1 MSVILL
7 GASLLDVIFEIWK
20 NTRMKTF
27 NTNELIADLKK
38 ITEDNI
44 TIVSKKFKHLSDEQ
58 KTWRPS
64 RDSWNILEI
73 FSHLN
78 IYSAFYNSAFIE
90 KIQKTK
96 FKEVK
101 DTFVSSPLGRSAWK
115 SMKLGRANNIKRKF
129 KAPKNY
135 NPSNSPELVSE
146 DAVEKF
152 ADNQREALDILDMA
166 KTVNLRKVKIPI
178 SISKIVRLRLGD
190 ALMFVIYHNERHMQ
204 QAINIIN
211 HPKFPKKK

>member
-1 MSVILL
+1 L
-7 GASLLDVIFEIWK
+7 GASFLDVIFENWK
-20 NTRMKTF
+20 ITQMKTF

-44 TIVSKKFKHLSDEQ
+44 NIVSKKFKHLSDEQ
-58 KTWRPS
+58 KSWRPS
-64 RDSWNILEI
+64 SDSWNILEI

-96 FKEVK
+96 FREAK

-135 NPSNSPELVSE
+135 NPSNSPGLVSD

-152 ADNQREALDILDMA
+152 ADNQHEVIEILDIA
-166 KTVNLRKVKIPI
+166 KEVNLRKVKMPI

-204 QAINIIN
+204 QALNIIA

>member
-1 MSVILL
+1 MSPILL
-7 GASLLDVIFEIWK
+7 GASVLDVIFENWK

-27 NTNELIADLKK
+27 NTNELITDLKK

-44 TIVSKKFKHLSDEQ
+44 TIVSKKLKHLSDEQ

-78 IYSAFYNSAFIE
+78 VYSAFYNSAFIE

-96 FKEVK
+96 FKEAK

-135 NPSNSPELVSE
+135 NPSNSPELVSS
-146 DAVEKF
+146 DAIEKF
-152 ADNQREALDILDMA
+152 AKNQKEVIEILDLA

-204 QAINIIN
+204 QALNIIA

>member
-1 MSVILL
+1 M
-7 GASLLDVIFEIWK
+7 GASVLDVIFENWK

-27 NTNELIADLKK
+27 NTNELITDLKK

-78 IYSAFYNSAFIE
+78 VYSAFYNSAFIE

-96 FKEVK
+96 FKEAK

-135 NPSNSPELVSE
+135 NPSNSPELVSS
-146 DAVEKF
+146 DAIEKF
-152 ADNQREALDILDMA
+152 AKNQKEVIEILDLA

-204 QAINIIN
+204 QALNIIA

>member
-1 MSVILL
+1 ML
-7 GASLLDVIFEIWK
+7 GASFLDVIFENWK
-20 NTRMKTF
+20 NSEMKTF
-27 NTNELIADLKK
+27 NTNELVADLKK
-38 ITEDNI
+38 ITENNI
-44 TIVSKKFKHLSDEQ
+44 NIVSKKFKHLSDEQ
-58 KTWRPS
+58 KSWRPS
-64 RDSWNILEI
+64 SDSWNILEV

-78 IYSAFYNSAFIE
+78 IYSAFYHSAFIE

-96 FKEVK
+96 FKEPK

-115 SMKLGRANNIKRKF
+115 SMKLGRLNNVKRKF

-135 NPSNSPELVSE
+135 NPSNSPELVSN

-152 ADNQREALDILDMA
+152 TKNQEEVIEILDLA

-190 ALMFVIYHNERHMQ
+190 ALMFVIYHNERHVQ
-204 QAINIIN
+204 QALNIIA

>member
-1 MSVILL
+1 M
-7 GASLLDVIFEIWK
+7 GASFLDVIFENWK
-20 NTRMKTF
+20 KTEMKTF
-27 NTNELIADLKK
+27 NTNELVADLKK

-44 TIVSKKFKHLSDEQ
+44 AIVTKKFKHLSDEQ

-64 RDSWNILEI
+64 PDSWNVLEV

-96 FKEVK
+96 FKEAK
-101 DTFVSSPLGRSAWK
+101 ETFVSSPLGRSAWK
-115 SMKLGRANNIKRKF
+115 SMKLGRANNVKRKF

-135 NPSNSPELVSE
+135 NPSNSPGLVSD
-146 DAVEKF
+146 DAIEKF
-152 ADNQREALDILDMA
+152 TDNQRVMVEILDMA

-190 ALMFVIYHNERHMQ
+190 ALMFVIYHNERHIQ
-204 QAINIIN
+204 QALNIIT

>member
-1 MSVILL
+1 
-7 GASLLDVIFEIWK
+7 
-20 NTRMKTF
+20 MKTF

-38 ITEDNI
+38 ITENNI
-44 TIVSKKFKHLSDEQ
+44 NIVAKKFKHLSDEQ

-64 RDSWNILEI
+64 SDSWNILEV

-78 IYSAFYNSAFIE
+78 IYSAFYHSAFKE

-96 FKEVK
+96 FKEAK

-115 SMKLGRANNIKRKF
+115 SMKLGRANNVKRKF

-135 NPSNSPELVSE
+135 NPSNSPSLISD
-146 DAVEKF
+146 DAVDIF
-152 ADNQREALDILDMA
+152 SANQHEIMEILDMA
-166 KTVNLRKVKIPI
+166 KKVNLRKVKVPI

-204 QAINIIN
+204 QALNIIS